1 MMFAFGIFGI
11 ATASY
16 LVLKCAGEIALEIR
30 HEHYKKQRLAE
41 EQFEQPPEVEDSPR
55 ASSRRLARGTAAE
68 KIAIGLMRLVL

>member
-41 EQFEQPPEVEDSPR
+41 EQFEQPPEVEDSPELR
-55 ASSRRLARGTAAE
+55 VVGWPEGPRRKR
-68 KIAIGLMRLVL
+68 